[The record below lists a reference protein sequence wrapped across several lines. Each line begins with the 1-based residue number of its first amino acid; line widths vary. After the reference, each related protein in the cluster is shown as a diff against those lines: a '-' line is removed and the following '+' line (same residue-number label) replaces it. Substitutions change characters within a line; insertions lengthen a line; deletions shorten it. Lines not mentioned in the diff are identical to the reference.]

1 MLQQQLDKFAPA
13 MPAHPD
19 LPFQG
24 GALGLFGYDLGRR
37 VEKLPELAAHDIALP
52 DMAIGLYDWALIA
65 DHSRQKL
72 TLVSLGDAEQ
82 RLHWLHQQTTDENL
96 VPFKLTVPWQA
107 DMSREQY
114 GEKFRQIQAY
124 LRSGD
129 CYQINLAQRFS
140 AEYQGDEWQAFLSLS
155 RSNQAPFQLYSL
167 TRQRHIECFT
177 RTFLVV
183 GESSG
188 SNPAD

>member
-114 GEKFRQIQAY
+114 GENSAKFKRICVAVTVTK
-124 LRSGD
+124 SIWHKD
-129 CYQINLAQRFS
+129 SAQSIRGMNGKHFC
-140 AEYQGDEWQAFLSLS
+140 
-155 RSNQAPFQLYSL
+155 
-167 TRQRHIECFT
+167 H
-177 RTFLVV
+177 
-183 GESSG
+183 
-188 SNPAD
+188 